1 MISLIWMLCIACLY
15 DYRQR
20 RIPNPLILLI
30 AGWGLIRNGYKEM
43 LFGVGIYILVSAV
56 VAFLL
61 YPLFRIGGLGAGD
74 VKLMSVCA
82 GFFPV
87 KRVFYFLFISL
98 LFSAVF
104 SIVKLFRERNVR
116 DRAAYLGK
124 YCKEL
129 IRQGKWSYFNP
140 CIDDRKLEGI
150 CMAGPVLCSV
160 ILRVGGVY

>member
-1 MISLIWMLCIACLY
+1 MLILCIILIAIGYY
-15 DYRQR
+15 DYRR
-20 RIPNPLILLI
+20 EKIPNTMVLCILIE
-30 AGWGLIRNGYKEM
+30 GLIRQIWID
-43 LFGVGIYILVSAV
+43 GIAGAGTYLLTVAV
-56 VAFLL
+56 VVFLL

-74 VKLMSVCA
+74 VKLISVCA

-87 KRVFYFLFISL
+87 KRVLYFLFISL

-140 CIDDRKLEGI
+140 RIDDRKLEGI

-160 ILRVGGVY
+160 ILGVGGVY